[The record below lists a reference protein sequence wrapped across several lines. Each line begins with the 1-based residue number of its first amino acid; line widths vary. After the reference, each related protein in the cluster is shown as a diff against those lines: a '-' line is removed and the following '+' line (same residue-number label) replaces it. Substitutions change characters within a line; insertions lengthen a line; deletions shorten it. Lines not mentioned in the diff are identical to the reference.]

1 MAHLK
6 GKARRRVP
14 AVLLAAAALIPA
26 CLFAG
31 CGKAP
36 DPEPAERPRV
46 QVDFPDGE
54 GSLPAPA
61 EEKETDAPAI
71 PEAAVLTRA
80 GEIFWNGEEIPL
92 YRRGEDGVRYAA
104 AEKLASAAGAQLA
117 EGGDGVSFSA
127 GGESFF
133 VSSLIGGFY
142 RGKTRVGDPVT
153 KDGALYLPAEP
164 VIAGLDL
171 ARLDDGDS
179 IYLTRIV
186 KSADVPKGVRAP
198 VLMYHAVSDDTWGIK
213 ELFVRP
219 SEMEKQLKYLVD
231 HGYTTVTFE
240 DLDRI
245 DSIKKPVFLTFD
257 DGYRDNYE
265 ELFPLLKKYNCKAT
279 IFMISGKLGKKH
291 YLTEE
296 MIREMADSGLVSIQS
311 HTVSHPKLAEITG
324 EKLRAELRDSRIEIA
339 RLTKRI
345 PFVLCYPSGSYND
358 ETRRVGAEYYQ
369 FGIKMTGGG
378 YNTSAKPFLIPRYY
392 VSRAASVS
400 SFASMI
406 G

>member
-1 MAHLK
+1 MALFLK
-6 GKARRRVP
+6 KKARR
-14 AVLLAAAALIPA
+14 ASAGLLAAAALLSA
-26 CLFAG
+26 CLFPGCAG
-31 CGKAP
+31 
-36 DPEPAERPRV
+36 PADTETEERAFVPVEFREEDASV
-46 QVDFPDGE
+46 PPPGDEE
-54 GSLPAPA
+54 GPVSR
-61 EEKETDAPAI
+61 AI
-71 PEAAVLTRA
+71 PEAASLVRA
-80 GEIFWNGEEIPL
+80 GEVFWNGAEIPL
-92 YRRGEDGVRYAA
+92 YTRGEDGVRYAE
-104 AEKLASAAGAQLA
+104 AEKLAPAAGTVLS
-117 EGGDGVSFSA
+117 EKEDGFLLTLN
-127 GGESFF
+127 GEEFF
-133 VSSLIGGFY
+133 VSTLAGGFY
-142 RGKTRVGDPVT
+142 RGKTRAGDPVT
-153 KDGALYLPAEP
+153 KDGVLYIPAEP
-164 VIAGLDL
+164 VMSAADL
-171 ARLDDGDS
+171 ARLDDGETV
-179 IYLTRIV
+179 YLTRIV
-186 KSADVPKGVRAP
+186 KSGDVPGGVRVP

-213 ELFVRP
+213 ELFVKP

-245 DSIKKPVFLTFD
+245 DSIRKPVMLTFD

-265 ELFPLLKKYNCKAT
+265 ELFPLLQKYNCKAT
-279 IFMISGKLGKKH
+279 VFMISGKLGKTH

-324 EKLRAELRDSRIEIA
+324 EKLRAELRDSRTEIA

-378 YNTSAKPFLIPRYY
+378 YNTSVNSFLVPRYY
-392 VSRAASVS
+392 VSRAATVS

>member
-1 MAHLK
+1 MFFSQH
-6 GKARRRVP
+6 GKAKRVL
-14 AVLLAAAALIPA
+14 AGVLASAALIPA
-26 CLFAG
+26 CLFPG
-31 CGKAP
+31 CGRGP
-36 DPEPAERPRV
+36 DPETGETARTPILFSE
-46 QVDFPDGE
+46 DGY
-54 GSLPAPA
+54 SLPEPDDRV
-61 EEKETDAPAI
+61 EEAAPAI
-71 PEAAVLTRA
+71 PEAASLARA

-92 YRRGEDGVRYAA
+92 YRRGEDGERYAEA
-104 AEKLASAAGAQLA
+104 AELASAAGSVLA
-117 EGGDGVSFSA
+117 EDGKGASFSA

-133 VSSLIGGFY
+133 ASSQIGGFY

-153 KDGALYLPAEP
+153 KDGVLYLPAEP
-164 VIAGLDL
+164 VISAVDL
-171 ARLDDGDS
+171 TRIDDGDT

-186 KSADVPKGVRAP
+186 TSGEVPKGIRAP

-257 DGYRDNYE
+257 DGYKDNYE

-279 IFMISGKLGKKH
+279 VFMISGKLGKKH

-324 EKLRAELRDSRIEIA
+324 EKLRAELRDSRVEIA

-378 YNTSAKPFLIPRYY
+378 YNTSANPFLIPRYY
-392 VSRAASVS
+392 VSRTTSVS